1 MATCESPILTSD
13 ELKHL
18 ESLLPLL
25 SEQELLRV
33 TELLKPQPTPS
44 EQFRS
49 RLLINAGGQD
59 VPFQSVLEPWQ
70 AKDFEALDPGWEM
83 VAGLR
88 QDALFQRAYLERP
101 RGHSKTTDI
110 GSMALEILYL
120 SPLMLE
126 GVAAADDR
134 DQARLIRN
142 AIKGMVM
149 ANPWIGERIS
159 VQDYRVVN
167 KLTGS
172 ALEIISND
180 AGSSYGFTPH
190 FIIVDELTHWKK
202 QDLWISLFSSSAKR
216 PKCMLVVIANAG
228 FGKGLSWH
236 WELRE
241 SCRQNERWYFSSL
254 EGPQASWITEDTL
267 AEQRDLLM
275 PLDYQRLWLN
285 EWVRESGEGLDWDDV
300 EASITLPGPQ
310 GHQPGLVYMACLDIG
325 IRNDHSALVILA
337 IDPLTERYKVVRV
350 VSWKPETYGGQ
361 VKLAIVEADVVEL
374 HRQYKWRVMVYDRYE
389 AVRIMEELS
398 RQSLGMFERG
408 EAPPMELVEV
418 KFSGETQLEMAEGLF
433 QVFRRRQ
440 IDMYEEKD
448 LMDDLMRIQIEH
460 KTVGYKVTAKRDEKG
475 HADRA
480 FALTMMLPTA
490 IKVMHDLREPAF
502 DDGLGG
508 SVL

>member
-1 MATCESPILTSD
+1 
-13 ELKHL
+13 
-18 ESLLPLL
+18 
-25 SEQELLRV
+25 
-33 TELLKPQPTPS
+33 
-44 EQFRS
+44 
-49 RLLINAGGQD
+49 
-59 VPFQSVLEPWQ
+59 
-70 AKDFEALDPGWEM
+70 M

-88 QDALFQRAYLERP
+88 DNAPFQRAYLERP

-142 AIKGMVM
+142 AIKGMVRT
-149 ANPWIGERIS
+149 NPWLAEYIS

-167 KLTGS
+167 KVTGS

-216 PKCMLVVIANAG
+216 ANCMLVIIANAG
-228 FGKGLSWH
+228 FGQGLSWQ

-241 SCRQNERWYFSSL
+241 SCRKSEKWYFSSL
-254 EGPQASWITEDTL
+254 QGPQASWQTESNL
-267 AEQRDLLM
+267 AEQRELLSH
-275 PLDYQRLWLN
+275 LDYKRLWLN
-285 EWVRESGEGLDWDDV
+285 EWVRETGEGLDWDDIKAAV
-300 EASITLPGPQ
+300 TLNGPQ
-310 GHQPGLVYMACLDIG
+310 PFQNGLIHLACLDIG

-337 IDPLTERYKVVRV
+337 IDDANERYRVCQV
-350 VSWKPETYGGQ
+350 VSWKPEDYGGQ
-361 VKLAIVEADVVEL
+361 VKLSQVEADIV
-374 HRQYKWRVMVYDRYE
+374 RMMGQYKLRAFIYDRYE
-389 AVRIMEELS
+389 AVRIVEELS
-398 RQSLGMFERG
+398 RHD
-408 EAPPMELVEV
+408 PDMELFEV
-418 KFSGETQLEMAEGLF
+418 KFSGESQLEMAEGLL

-440 IDMYEEKD
+440 IDMFEDKD
-448 LMDDLMRIQIEH
+448 LMEDLLRIQIEH
-460 KTVGYKVTAKRDEKG
+460 KTVGYKVTARRDEKG

-480 FALTMMLPTA
+480 FALAMMLPTA
-490 IKVMHDLREPAF
+490 IKVMHDLREPDI
-502 DDGLGG
+502 DDGLGD